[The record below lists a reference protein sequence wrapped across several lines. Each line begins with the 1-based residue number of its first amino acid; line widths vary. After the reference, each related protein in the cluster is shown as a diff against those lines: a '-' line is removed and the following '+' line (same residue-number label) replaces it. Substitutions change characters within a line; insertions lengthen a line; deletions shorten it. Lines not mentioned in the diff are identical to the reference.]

1 MNVVCVGGG
10 PAGLFLAILL
20 KRADPSAEVCV
31 FERNR
36 ADDPFG
42 FGVVFSDATG
52 DNLSAADPPS
62 YAEMK
67 RRFTHWDD
75 IDIHYQGQVLRSTG
89 HGFSG
94 IARRALLDV
103 LTARCEE
110 LGVPV
115 LFGCEAAD
123 PESFTGADLVVA
135 ADGFN
140 SGIRERYRDSFEPS
154 IDWRPNRFVWLG
166 TTRPFPAFTFYF
178 KWDEHGLWR
187 VHAYPYERGGSTF
200 IVETTEAAWRKAGM
214 DRASEAETVAF
225 FEALFAEELDGH
237 ALIRNR
243 SVWRQFGT
251 VRNRRWRHVIP
262 RPGGGPPIHLV
273 LLGDAAH
280 TAHFSIGSGTKLA
293 MEDAIALAG
302 ALGLERDVGTALERF
317 EAERRPVVESLQRAA
332 QVSMQWFE
340 DTERYWGTEPI
351 QFAFNLLTRSMRVTH
366 ANLKLRDAAF
376 VERVDRWFAERA
388 ALQVETEA
396 GGRPEDVALAREP
409 VAAQDGGAPLA
420 APAVSRPP
428 PPLFTP
434 FRVRELVL
442 ANRVV
447 VSPMC
452 QYSAEDGTPNDW
464 HLVHLGSRAVGG
476 AGLVMA
482 EMTNVSADA
491 RISPGCTGLYKPE
504 HVSAWRRIIDFVH
517 ANSHA
522 RIGVQ
527 LGHAGRKASTRRLWE
542 GDSEPLSPAE
552 GGWEPIYSA
561 SPLPYYSHSQVPR
574 ELSRAD
580 MDRVREEFVR
590 ATHMAEEAGFD
601 WLELH
606 CAHGYLLAS
615 FLSPL
620 TNHRTDEYGGSLEN
634 RMRFPL
640 EVFDA
645 VRSAWPAHKPMSVR
659 ISAMDWKPGG
669 VDSAEAVRIARYFK
683 DHGCDILDVSAG
695 QTVWDQ
701 QPVYGRL
708 FQTPF
713 SDRIRHEAGI
723 PTMTVGNISSYTD
736 GNTILAA
743 GRADLVLLARA
754 HLWDPYWTRHAAH
767 EIGWELPW
775 PPQYAALNR
784 YTPRFV

>member
-20 KRADPSAEVCV
+20 KRADPSAEIRVY
-31 FERNR
+31 ERNR
-36 ADDPFG
+36 MNDPFG

-52 DNLSAADPPS
+52 HNLAAADPPGF
-62 YAEMK
+62 AEMQ
-67 RRFTHWDD
+67 RRFMHWDD
-75 IDIHYQGQVLRSTG
+75 IDIHYRGHVLRSTG

-103 LTARCEE
+103 LTARCQE

-115 LFGCEAAD
+115 IFGCEVAD
-123 PESFTGADLVVA
+123 PESFPDADLVVA
-135 ADGFN
+135 ADGLN
-140 SGIRERYRDSFEPS
+140 SVVRERYRDVFEPS
-154 IDWRPNRFVWLG
+154 IDWRPNRYVWLG
-166 TTRPFPAFTFYF
+166 TTKQFPAFTFYF

-187 VHAYPYERGGSTF
+187 VHAYPYAPGGSTF
-200 IVETTEAAWRKAGM
+200 IVETTEATWRKAGM
-214 DRASEAETVAF
+214 DRAGEEETVAF
-225 FEALFAEELDGH
+225 CEALFAEELEGH
-237 ALIRNR
+237 RLVRNR

-251 VRNRRWRHVIP
+251 VRNRRWRHAIP
-262 RPGGGPPIHLV
+262 RPGGGPPIHVV
-273 LLGDAAH
+273 LIGDAAH

-302 ALGLERDVGTALERF
+302 ALCRERDVGTALERY
-317 EAERRPVVESLQRAA
+317 EEERRPVVESLQRAA

-366 ANLKLRDAAF
+366 ANLKLRDPAF

-388 ALQVETEA
+388 ARQVASKA
-396 GGRPEDVALAREP
+396 GGRPKDVAPTPEPAAR
-409 VAAQDGGAPLA
+409 DGGAPIG
-420 APAVSRPP
+420 APAVHRAP

-434 FRVRELVL
+434 FRVRDLVL
-442 ANRVV
+442 PNRVV

-476 AGLVMA
+476 AGLVMT

-504 HVSAWRRIIDFVH
+504 HVTAWRRIVDFVH
-517 ANSHA
+517 RNSEA

-542 GDSEPLSPAE
+542 GDCEPLTPEE

-561 SPLPYYSHSQVPR
+561 SPLPYYPHSPVPR
-574 ELSRAD
+574 EMTPED
-580 MDRVREEFVR
+580 MERVREDFVR
-590 ATHMAEEAGFD
+590 AARMADEAGFD

-615 FLSPL
+615 FISPL
-620 TNHRTDEYGGSLEN
+620 TNRRTDEYGGSLEN

-645 VRSAWPAHKPMSVR
+645 VRAAWPAHKPMSVR
-659 ISAMDWKPGG
+659 ISAVDWKPGG
-669 VDSAEAVRIARYFK
+669 VDSAEAVRIARAFK
-683 DHGCDILDVSAG
+683 DHGCDVIDVSAG

-713 SDRIRHEAGI
+713 SDRVRHEVGI
-723 PTMTVGNISSYTD
+723 PTMAVGNISSYTD

-754 HLWDPYWTRHAAH
+754 HLWDPYWTRHAAY
-767 EIGWELPW
+767 ELGWELPW
-775 PPQYAALNR
+775 PPQYATLNR